1 MLFLQNEAKKYLFMN
16 GLQFASLA
24 EAKILRD
31 EGPLKGRPGTS
42 PNLQLLAIENSGE
55 VGAGEAEAMGLAQA
69 RAKATKAYGLSDGL
83 ELNK

>member
-1 MLFLQNEAKKYLFMN
+1 MRGDEPHPSSNH
-16 GLQFASLA
+16 GLGT
-24 EAKILRD
+24 RTT
-31 EGPLKGRPGTS
+31 LKGRPGTS

-69 RAKATKAYGLSDGL
+69 RAKAAKAYGLSDGL